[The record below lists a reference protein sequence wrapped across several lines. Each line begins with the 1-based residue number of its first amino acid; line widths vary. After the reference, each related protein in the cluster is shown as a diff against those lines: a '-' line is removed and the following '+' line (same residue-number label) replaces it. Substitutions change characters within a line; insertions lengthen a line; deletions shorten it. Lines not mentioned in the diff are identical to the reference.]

1 MLCWISRQL
10 CAILEQ
16 NLKSLEGEIF
26 MGDLQAKAKLNRILS
41 RAFDSLAG
49 AKIIVDKAGIILYA
63 SKFHYEYLGYDDP
76 EDLIGHY
83 VTEVIPGTR
92 MHIVLQTRMPE
103 YGCIFR
109 FLNRKTGAVTSVVC
123 NYAPIFD
130 GEELIGAMSETTFP
144 QGMNAVLQL
153 SQEIEKLNL
162 RQQSLTSSSVQY
174 NVDELIIGTSPSIS
188 ALKQMVKQV
197 ASFPLPV
204 LITGETGTGKEVF
217 ANAIHQ
223 LDSSRK
229 GRFVKINCAAIP
241 RDLLESELFG
251 YEEGAFSG
259 AVRNGK
265 IGKFEY
271 AQNGSVLLDEIGD
284 MPLDLQAK
292 LLRALQE
299 KSFEKVGGVESI
311 PFNARVI
318 CTTNCDLRQLIQE
331 KKFREDLYYRIN
343 VIEMHI
349 PPLRER
355 KEDIDV
361 LCNYFIDR
369 INRENG
375 LSIVGIEAPALE
387 QLRDYP
393 WPGNVR
399 ELRHLLERSCFM
411 RGAGI
416 LTKDQFFLQAR
427 ATEGIA
433 LSSGSEVVPL
443 YKACAQ
449 AEIAQISRALE
460 LAHGN
465 KSTAARLLQID
476 RSVLYDKIK
485 KYRLE

>member
-1 MLCWISRQL
+1 MMKDLKTKLDRIISH
-10 CAILEQ
+10 
-16 NLKSLEGEIF
+16 
-26 MGDLQAKAKLNRILS
+26 
-41 RAFDSLAG
+41 AFDSLSG
-49 AKIIVDKAGIILYA
+49 AKVIVDKDGIILYA
-63 SKFHYEYLGYDDP
+63 STYHYEYLGYDDP
-76 EDLIGHY
+76 EEVIGHH

-92 MHIVLQTRMPE
+92 MHIILQTRTPE

-123 NYAPIFD
+123 NYVPIFEN
-130 GEELIGAMSETTFP
+130 GELIGAMSETTFP
-144 QGMNAVLQL
+144 EGMNAVLQL

-162 RQQSLTSSSVQY
+162 RQQQVMQSSAVSP
-174 NVDELIIGTSPSIS
+174 DIDALIVGASPPIS
-188 ALKQMVKQV
+188 DLKQLVKQV

-229 GRFVKINCAAIP
+229 GKFVKINCAAIP
-241 RDLLESELFG
+241 NDLLESELFG

-259 AVRNGK
+259 ASRKGK

-284 MPLDLQAK
+284 MPLNLQAK
-292 LLRALQE
+292 LLRAIQE
-299 KSFEKVGGVESI
+299 RSFEKVGGVESI
-311 PFNARVI
+311 PFTARVI
-318 CTTNCDLRQLIQE
+318 CTTNCDIRQLIRE

-355 KEDIDV
+355 KEDIAP
-361 LCNYFIDR
+361 LCNYFINS

-375 LSIVGIEAPALE
+375 LSIVGIEPSAME
-387 QLRDYP
+387 ELRGYV

-411 RGAGI
+411 RGAGM
-416 LTKDQFFLQAR
+416 LTADQFRLHAGS
-427 ATEGIA
+427 AEG
-433 LSSGSEVVPL
+433 GGDVPDTEVVPL

-449 AEIAQISRALE
+449 AEREQIERALK
-460 LAHGN
+460 LVQGN
-465 KSTAARLLQID
+465 KSTAAKLLQID
-476 RSVLYDKIK
+476 RSVLYDKIR
-485 KYRLE
+485 KYQLE